1 MSNYVIYTDSGC
13 DITPDMLAQWGVKF
27 CGLRFLFNG
36 EEKSYTDRDMNAQAF
51 YQRMRG
57 GDCAKT
63 SAVNV
68 EEFKNAFEQEL
79 KAGNDVLYI
88 AFSSGL
94 STTYNSGRI
103 AAEELQEQY
112 PERKILV
119 VDSLAASAGHG
130 LLVYLA
136 VQEKEK
142 GTSIEDLAAFA
153 EQMKWRLCIWF
164 TVDDLEYLKRGGRVS
179 PTVAFVGGLL
189 GIKPVLFMDNE
200 GHLINRSKVRG
211 RKAAIQAL
219 ADKYTEL
226 ASDKKNGT
234 IFISHGDCEDDAKLL
249 AKLINDQHGAETKVI
264 TFVGPVIGSH
274 SGPGTLALFFV
285 GEERK

>member
-1 MSNYVIYTDSGC
+1 MSNFILYTDSGC
-13 DITPDMLAQWGVKF
+13 DIDPALLAQWGVKH
-27 CGLRFLFNG
+27 CELTFLFDGDNTV
-36 EEKSYTDRDMNAQAF
+36 YTNREMNAREF
-51 YQRMRG
+51 YGKMRDG
-57 GDCAKT
+57 ACAKT

-68 EEFKNAFEQEL
+68 EEFKAAFETEVKQ
-79 KAGNDVLYI
+79 GSDILYI
-88 AFSSGL
+88 GFSSGL
-94 STTYNSGRI
+94 STTFNSARL

-112 PERKILV
+112 PERKIVV

-130 LLVYLA
+130 LLVYLT
-136 VQEKEK
+136 VKEIEK
-142 GTSIEDLAAFA
+142 GATLEQAAAFA
-153 EQMKWRLCIWF
+153 EKMKWRLGIWF
-164 TVDDLEYLKRGGRVS
+164 TVDDLEYLKRGGRIS

-200 GHLINRSKVRG
+200 GHLINRFKVRG

-226 ASDKKNGT
+226 ASDAKSNT
-234 IFISHGDCEDDAKLL
+234 VFISHGDCEDDAKAL
-249 AKLINDQHGAETKVI
+249 ASIIEKQHGVKTEII

-285 GEERK
+285 ADERK

>member
-13 DITPDMLAQWGVKF
+13 DIAPDLLAQWGVKH
-27 CGLRFLFNG
+27 CELRFLFNG
-36 EEKSYTDRDMNAQAF
+36 EEKSYTNRDMNAPTF
-51 YQRMRG
+51 YQRMRN
-57 GDCAKT
+57 GDSAKT

-68 EEFKNAFEQEL
+68 EEFKSVFEQEL

-88 AFSSGL
+88 GFSSGL

-112 PERKILV
+112 PERKILAI
-119 VDSLAASAGHG
+119 DSLAASAGHG
-130 LLVYLA
+130 LLVYLT
-136 VQEKEK
+136 VQQREN
-142 GTSIEDLAAFA
+142 GMSIEDAAAYA
-153 EQMKWRLCIWF
+153 EEMKWRLCIWF

-226 ASDKKNGT
+226 ATDHKNGT
-234 IFISHGDCEDDAKLL
+234 VFISHGDCEDEAKLL
-249 AKLINDQHGAETKVI
+249 ASMIKEQHGADTEVI

-274 SGPGTLALFFV
+274 SGPGTIALFFV